1 MADGNPIIDLYRSM
15 AKSSD
20 PEVKN
25 FALKINFNEFSNKIT
40 NDKDFREQ
48 IYYGLSKRGLTDLE
62 PVRWEQSLG
71 LYKGESPLQY
81 MAGDSEMR
89 EAESAQPLQ
98 EVTEEEQ
105 PEKEKGFLEQGYDA
119 AVGAVNYAKDV
130 WKGLGTA
137 SLQGDVINELTK
149 NVGTVDQ
156 AFFSS
161 GKNPNLIDFD
171 KVASLNKQIRDRGQT
186 ETEKEFYNDE
196 TRGGS
201 SWLKMLIL
209 AGAQSYTT
217 LVKSGWEEMLGGG
230 GAGAVGGVVAG
241 GGVLSL
247 PAAVGGF
254 GTGLSLGT
262 GKAAADMEY
271 MMSIMD
277 GLNEKGVDITD
288 PNALRKAWGNRKLM
302 DPIRAD
308 ALKGAAIVMTA
319 DALGV
324 GVLKKLQKARKAAE
338 IAKKAA
344 IPGWKKSIF
353 SKAKDQIVDVAVEG
367 TAGSS
372 GELTKKLAT
381 KEGPLT
387 TQDWLE
393 VGVEGGAEIPI
404 ISTIANPITAPLE
417 EYVNKRVEGALTPK
431 TPEAAPVEAAPTETT
446 PAPAARGTEEVKVTQ
461 EEFDDF
467 IQNNKISEGRATAV
481 AEDAQL
487 AMQDAKHMEKLM
499 TEDPL
504 YAGMV
509 EKFIEKGLDQKEL
522 ETITQVAYKETADFY
537 DMTPEELMNAINQ
550 DHPAYNKEIAD
561 TFNNTFNKL
570 FQSYREAN
578 DNQNSTGVSGQ
589 VGGGQESQQTQSQQG
604 GGTQETG
611 GGGVLQT
618 PKQGTIAQ
626 VGQVVQIDG
635 KRYYVKD
642 EGGGKLVV
650 ETDEGRIY
658 EISPDNPTIESI
670 GATLLR
676 EAQKDKNYQIQVD
689 NDNTATINGEKYTI
703 VRDKQGNIIAAKNQ
717 RRGNVSLNKAEVIAE
732 LSRQL
737 SDPNLRQ
744 ATTVSVQ
751 QPLTQVNET
760 VQPEGAAPSTAA
772 AQPQPVPTEVA
783 GQTAPAGGQAEG
795 VVQPGTQTAA
805 SPVGAPVSG
814 VSPETAPA
822 PAAPSAEGAP
832 ALPSFEEYDSNFK
845 GEGLRKG
852 QRMQNKESFSSTY
865 GAEVYEGMRKINDNF
880 TRITDALI
888 KDGRLGKK
896 C

>member
-1 MADGNPIIDLYRSM
+1 MADGALTQDGNPIIDLYRSM
-15 AKSSD
+15 IKSSD
-20 PEVKN
+20 PEVKSY
-25 FALKINFNEFSNKIT
+25 ATKMGYKDFSNKIT
-40 NDKDFREQ
+40 NDKEFRDQ
-48 IYYGLSKRGLTDLE
+48 IYYGLTERGLTNLE
-62 PVRWEQSLG
+62 PARWEQSLG
-71 LYKGESPLQY
+71 LYKGETPFQY
-81 MAGDSEMR
+81 MEGDAAQKVA
-89 EAESAQPLQ
+89 EAKSGIIGE
-98 EVTEEEQ
+98 EVAPEED
-105 PEKEKGFLEQGYDA
+105 KGFLEQGYDA

-156 AFFSS
+156 AFFNS

-171 KVASLNKQIRDRGQT
+171 KVAALNKQIRDRGQT

-230 GAGAVGGVVAG
+230 GAGAVGGAVAG
-241 GGVLSL
+241 GGALSL

-324 GVLKKLQKARKAAE
+324 GVLKKLQRARKAAE
-338 IAKKAA
+338 IAKKAT

-353 SKAKDQIVDVAVEG
+353 SKAKDQMVNVAVEG

-404 ISTIANPITAPLE
+404 IGTIANPITAPLE
-417 EYVNKRVEGALTPK
+417 EYVNKKIEGALTPK
-431 TPEAAPVEAAPTETT
+431 TPEAAPAEAAPT
-446 PAPAARGTEEVKVTQ
+446 APARGTVESGVTQ

-487 AMQDAKHMEKLM
+487 AMQDAKHMEQLM
-499 TEDPL
+499 AADPL

-509 EKFIEKGLDQKEL
+509 EKFIEKGLDQKEV
-522 ETITQVAYKETADFY
+522 ETFTQVAYQDTADFY
-537 DMTPEELMNAINQ
+537 GISLEDVMNAVNE
-550 DHPAYNKEIAD
+550 DHPSYNKEIAD

-570 FQSYREAN
+570 FQSYKEAN
-578 DNQNSTGVSGQ
+578 DSQDITGVSGQ
-589 VGGGQESQQTQSQQG
+589 VGGGQESQQAESQQG

-611 GGGVLQT
+611 GGGVLQA
-618 PKQGTIAQ
+618 PGEGTVAQ

-650 ETDEGRIY
+650 ETDEGKIY
-658 EISPDNPTIESI
+658 EIPQDNPTIESI

-676 EAQKDKNYQIQVD
+676 EAQKDKNYQIKVD

-717 RRGNVSLNKAEVIAE
+717 RRGNVSLNKAEVITE

-760 VQPEGAAPSTAA
+760 VQPEGAAPVAA
-772 AQPQPVPTEVA
+772 ADQSKPASTEVA

-795 VVQPGTQTAA
+795 VVQPGTQAPA

-852 QRMQNKESFSSTY
+852 QRMQNKENFSSTY